1 VVEWIFSLHLV
12 FLTTTTKKSA
22 TLRLSAL
29 CLLKRVKLCPPHLG
43 ILYLCKTTA
52 TTTAMPSMD
61 AHSRGENWSKQNE
74 IVTTMCMHKID
85 QIHKYYSS
93 LRVPHTKELEDMERF
108 PSPIFSYLST
118 NVAKT
123 MTKNGWPESLTKSMT
138 KYVKVASSSDRMKDY
153 DSKVILKALAITH
166 AELVEWIQIHKNRK
180 LLANIIVSILDE
192 YQNARE
198 IAPTVLHLDTT
209 YAVLQNPNTNWNNAK
224 IIDRIRPIYLVHASL
239 LAGGDYDLI
248 WWFQH

>member
-1 VVEWIFSLHLV
+1 MSAASGYSLFVQDHCNNNGNAIDGCALTWGKLEQAERNRYNHVHAQNRPDTQVLLV
-12 FLTTTTKKSA
+12 APGSSHERVGGHGEVSKS
-22 TLRLSAL
+22 
-29 CLLKRVKLCPPHLG
+29 
-43 ILYLCKTTA
+43 Y
-52 TTTAMPSMD
+52 
-61 AHSRGENWSKQNE
+61 
-74 IVTTMCMHKID
+74 
-85 QIHKYYSS
+85 
-93 LRVPHTKELEDMERF
+93 
-108 PSPIFSYLST
+108 FSYLST